1 MMGNKLNEL
10 VAENEKLK
18 VSQSN
23 TVGIRRVIQI
33 GNKELVSKKFAN
45 VGKS

>member
-18 VSQSN
+18 VSQTPTLS
-23 TVGIRRVIQI
+23 V
-33 GNKELVSKKFAN
+33 FARSY
-45 VGKS
+45 GSFKS